1 MEKLIRFVFGTSFFC
16 ALSLGLASCIDT
28 SMFNNMSLIPAE
40 LTIIDGGVE
49 KKVPVGDSSLL
60 TKDTAIKIIGVTKP
74 NSKVK
79 IYTSA
84 ADPTCQ
90 LEPQDS
96 DVIGRGDARG
106 IDFSIDLS
114 TLPEGR
120 HVICMYVENPAG
132 TTWSKLT
139 EIIIKRSVQAFSGLH
154 VLPAARFTERRPQF
168 AGVAEKDTNL
178 ALYTGGSCSGTPL
191 EYLKADSLGNFVIPL
206 SIQNSILVDG
216 NLTYSILATDVLGNT
231 RCSPGLSYTLD
242 TLISATAIH
251 AVVPASPSNNDSP
264 TLGGT
269 TEENSTV
276 ELFNSSSC
284 SGFALAS
291 DTTDSSG
298 VFDLNLGT
306 PLTIEDTYALTVK
319 VTDDLGNSECF
330 TANKQDYIY
339 DVTPPALAIAS
350 PAANSAFKGSFT
362 LDLTCEDAAAIS
374 ASGDITSTI
383 TQSCTGGVVSVTP
396 SLAGPDGTKS
406 LTITAT
412 DAAGNVT
419 TQTLNLIKDTTP
431 PALPSITRASASP
444 TSANFVTM
452 TVSSCADVAQ
462 LLAKEDS
469 AIPTGSE
476 SAWVSCTTAAGGIS
490 FDLSTAG
497 TQGTRNIRVFVR
509 DATGNI
515 QPSFASVLVDY
526 DTLPPSISLTAIPGF
541 LGTNSYYE
549 FKWTLTEGNV
559 PAGANF
565 TLEYSQNS
573 GSSWTGLSTTPVGIT
588 GAVNSKI
595 YKFKQY
601 LPSTPG
607 TTIFRVRLT
616 DATGQTGYGSQSSI
630 LLYDITPPE
639 ITAHSFLIAGSEGP
653 VTTYNPFVKVSFSA
667 TDNQTPVTQFCL
679 KNSSTAPALSDTCWI
694 AIDAPGVGVPVDLNV
709 TLTDYDHLVDW
720 RQGIYT
726 VHLWIRDQ
734 AGNISNNVGPV
745 NNGTDRIA
753 VTYSPIPD
761 PTLTDLIVAKN
772 SSATVQPD
780 PWDLVTT
787 PGTLLYLKWKQKV
800 YHGSAA
806 VSLWY
811 TINGTDFT
819 LIEDHA
825 ENGSVLSCSAAG
837 AVDDCTYSWSS
848 PVPVNTTYMIQV
860 RVTDGIGQT
869 TTKNTVYISNPNF
882 RPIAGNTDPGTNGS
896 AKKAAFRGLTPDSGS
911 FVVTRN
917 GLLFFR
923 DVARGLLL
931 VDPNTGVQKIGL
943 KLTET
948 SSGDGGALESATS
961 QGILKIALDFEDR
974 VLVFEPDRI
983 RRIDTRISP
992 MTIESIIGAFN
1003 DGRVGENTSDYVAD
1017 PHDVKI
1023 KLHPTTKMFGLGSP
1037 YLNFL
1042 ALPNG
1047 DIYFQTDNLMSTR
1060 ANGSRVRVYRGSAV
1074 EPYVDTLRLGG
1085 AGDYSDA
1092 STDIG
1097 AWPFGSLSFVYDPFS
1112 YIISQALVTLNHPI
1126 YGCNNFN
1133 FARVAPTTL
1142 QSLGGGHPPMT
1153 FSTCSYA
1160 YMIQGMNG
1168 QIYSLNNR
1176 NPWNFQVVK
1185 YDGSAGWNV
1194 VVGSGLRS
1202 NCPDGT
1208 PATSCAIIPNDV
1220 FVSQTGQVYFKDDG
1234 QIRIVGSDSRVYTL
1248 YGYNLSSGDGGP
1260 SMEARL
1266 NDVASIDHGTNDKV
1280 ILLDTQGGRFR
1291 EVNFKGTPGISTI
1304 AGNGSDSSDSTTPLG
1319 VAANVNPIGMGWS
1332 TPGRFVTNPA
1342 NGDVYWYCGGSYSIC
1357 RLNRA
1362 SNVWQN
1368 VFTLGGT
1375 IPYETTSGYFYWDLD
1390 IPTYPLAPLAF
1401 YNNSLLVGLDSWGG
1415 TEHYRR
1421 VWREFDLTNGY
1432 SRFTLGNGNYVSSGG
1447 CNNGSSS
1454 SCIPE
1459 HYYFSFGA
1467 GPASPIHQTNIAGNN
1482 YWLFLTNSQK
1492 DVIRVGA
1499 GNITKMFSLSVKAQ
1513 SIFYKSPYLYFCSV
1527 PENDSPKLYRKNFSS
1542 PYTEVELTLPH
1553 GSTCAGNKIIFKN
1566 GAGTEPDR
1574 LVFPIR
1580 QNGIYGISEFL
1591 DPENYTP

>member
-1 MEKLIRFVFGTSFFC
+1 MSF
-16 ALSLGLASCIDT
+16 
-28 SMFNNMSLIPAE
+28 IPAE

-154 VLPAARFTERRPQF
+154 VIPADRSPERQPEF
-168 AGVAEKDTNL
+168 AGVAEKDVQL
-178 ALYTGGSCSGTPL
+178 ALYAGGACGGVAL
-191 EYLKADSLGNFVIPL
+191 EYLKADSSGNFSIPL
-206 SIQNSILVDG
+206 SVLNSLLVDG
-216 NLTYSILATDVLGNT
+216 HFTYSILATDVLGNT
-231 RCSPGLSYTLD
+231 RCSPGVGYTLD
-242 TLISATAIH
+242 TTISTTVINT
-251 AVVPASPSNNDSP
+251 VIPASPSNNDSP
-264 TLGGT
+264 TIDGT
-269 TEENSTV
+269 TEENSLV
-276 ELFNSSSC
+276 ELFNSNTCAGSAIGSYNT
-284 SGFALAS
+284 
-291 DTTDSSG
+291 DTAGT
-298 VFDLNLGT
+298 FLLNLAT
-306 PLTIEDTYALTVK
+306 PLTVEDTYALTVK
-319 VTDDLGNSECF
+319 VTDDLGNFECF
-330 TANKQDYIY
+330 SAQKQEYIY
-339 DVTPPALAIAS
+339 DVTPPALSIIS
-350 PAANSAFKGSFT
+350 PATNSSFQNNFT
-362 LDLTCEDAAAIS
+362 LDLTCEDAAAIVV
-374 ASGDITSTI
+374 SGGVSSSIS
-383 TQSCTGGVVSVTP
+383 QNCTGGTLSVSP
-396 SLAGPDGTKS
+396 SLSGVDGAKTV
-406 LTITAT
+406 TVTAT

-419 TQTLNLIKDTTP
+419 TRNLNLIKDTTP
-431 PALPSITRASASP
+431 PVLPTVTRYSASP
-444 TSANFVTM
+444 TSADFVTM

-462 LLAKEDS
+462 VLAKEDS
-469 AIPTGSE
+469 SIPTGAE
-476 SAWVSCTTAAGGIS
+476 ANWVSCTTAAGGIS
-490 FDLSTAG
+490 FNLSTAG
-497 TQGTRNIRVFVR
+497 TQGTRNVRVFVR

-526 DTLPPSISLTAIPGF
+526 DTLPPSISLNAIPGF

-549 FKWTLTEGNV
+549 FKWTLSEGNV
-559 PAGANF
+559 PAGAQF

-573 GSSWTGLSTTPVGIT
+573 GSSWTSLSTTPVGIT

-595 YKFKQY
+595 YKYKQY

-607 TTIFRVRLT
+607 ATIFRVRLT
-616 DATGQTGYGSQSSI
+616 DATGQTGYGSQGSI

-679 KNSSTAPALSDTCWI
+679 KNDSAVPALSNACWI

-720 RQGIYT
+720 RQGTYT
-726 VHLWIRDQ
+726 VYLWIRDQ
-734 AGNISNNVGPV
+734 AGNISSNVGPV
-745 NNGTDRIA
+745 NNGMDRIA

-761 PTLTDLIVAKN
+761 PTLTELIVAKDA
-772 SSATVQPD
+772 SATVQPD

-787 PGTLLYLKWKQKV
+787 PGTSLYLKWKQKV
-800 YHGSAA
+800 YHGTAG

-811 TINGTDFT
+811 TLNGTDFT
-819 LIEDHA
+819 LIEENA
-825 ENGSVLSCSAAG
+825 ESGSVLSCSAAG
-837 AVDDCTYSWSS
+837 AVDACTYNWSS

-869 TTKNTVYISNPNF
+869 TTKNTVYISNPNI

-896 AKKAAFRGLTPDSGS
+896 AKKAAFRGQTPDSGS

-923 DVARGLLL
+923 DIARGLLI
-931 VDPNTGVQKIGL
+931 VDPNNGVQKIAL
-943 KLTET
+943 KLTGT
-948 SSGDGGALESATS
+948 STGDGGSLASATS

-983 RRIDTRISP
+983 RRIDTRASP

-1003 DGRVGENTSDYVAD
+1003 DGRVGTNTADYVAD
-1017 PHDVKI
+1017 PHDVRI
-1023 KLHPTTKMFGLGSP
+1023 KLHPTTKMYGLGSP
-1037 YLNFL
+1037 YLNFF

-1047 DIYFQTDNLMSTR
+1047 DIYFQTEAIFTTR
-1060 ANGSRVRVYRGSAV
+1060 ATGARIRVYRGSAV
-1074 EPYVDTLRLGG
+1074 EPYVDTLRVGG
-1085 AGDYSDA
+1085 AGDYFDPT
-1092 STDIG
+1092 TDIG
-1097 AWPFGSLSFVYDPFS
+1097 AWNLGALNFIYDPFS
-1112 YIISQALVTLNHPI
+1112 YVVSKAYVSVDHEAP
-1126 YGCNNFN
+1126 GCNHFYI
-1133 FARVAPTTL
+1133 ARVNPTTL
-1142 QSLGGGHPPMT
+1142 QSLGSGHPTTP
-1153 FSTCSYA
+1153 FSTCAGTYRV
-1160 YMIQGMNG
+1160 QGMNG
-1168 QIYSLNNR
+1168 QIYSMNR
-1176 NPWNFQVVK
+1176 TNPWDFQIVK
-1185 YDGSAGWNV
+1185 FDGSSGWNV
-1194 VVGSGLRS
+1194 VVGSGERS
-1202 NCPDGT
+1202 SCADGT
-1208 PATSCAIIPNDV
+1208 LAGSCPIIPNDL

-1234 QIRIVGSDSRVYTL
+1234 QIRIVGSDNRVYTL
-1248 YGYNLSSGDGGP
+1248 FGYNLSSGDGGP
-1260 SMEARL
+1260 PLEARL
-1266 NDVASIDHGTNDKV
+1266 NEIASIDHGVNDKV
-1280 ILLDTQGGRFR
+1280 VLLDTQGGRFR
-1291 EVNFKGTPGISTI
+1291 EVNFKGIPGITTI
-1304 AGNGSDSSDSTTPLG
+1304 AGTGSDAPGSITPLG

-1332 TPGRFVTNPA
+1332 VPGRFVTNPA
-1342 NGDVYWYCGGSYSIC
+1342 TGDVYWYCGGSFSIC
-1357 RLNRA
+1357 RLNRT

-1375 IPYETTSGYFYWDLD
+1375 VPYETAAGYFYWDLD

-1415 TEHYRR
+1415 TEHFRR

-1432 SRFTLGNGNYVSSGG
+1432 SRFTLGNGNYVSSAT
-1447 CNNGSSS
+1447 CNNGSSA

-1459 HYYFSFGA
+1459 YNYFSFGA
-1467 GPASPIHQTNIAGNN
+1467 GAGSPIHQSNIAGNN
-1482 YWLFLTNSQK
+1482 YWLFLNNGQK

-1499 GNITKMFSLSVKAQ
+1499 GGVTKMFSLSVRAQ
-1513 SIFYKSPYLYFCSV
+1513 SILYRSPYLYFCSA
-1527 PENDSPKLYRKNFSS
+1527 PENGSPKLYRKNFSS
-1542 PYTEVELTLPH
+1542 PYTEVELILPH
-1553 GSTCAGNKIIFKN
+1553 GTSCTGNKIIFKN
-1566 GAGTEPDR
+1566 GAGIEPDR

-1580 QNGIYGISEFL
+1580 QHGIYGLSEFL
-1591 DPENYTP
+1591 DPENYVP